1 MKVFENIEIAVFGV
15 PTRRDVLQRLQRDEP
30 CRANPVSLYCTFAS
44 GRDDYLLRDMPGSR
58 VCESC
63 PRFEETRQKLTADWE
78 EWVLAMQDV
87 FT

>member
-1 MKVFENIEIAVFGV
+1 
-15 PTRRDVLQRLQRDEP
+15 
-30 CRANPVSLYCTFAS
+30 
-44 GRDDYLLRDMPGSR
+44 MPGSR